1 MLEFSYDALP
11 GRIVFGR
18 GAARQRLAGE
28 VDRLGSSR
36 LLLIATASEEAKARE
51 LLTPVADRV
60 VATFAGVRPHVPV
73 AVAEA
78 ARAMAAEVGADALL
92 SVGGGSTTGTAKAV
106 ALTTGLPIVALPTTY
121 AGSEVTPVWG
131 LTEGERKRTGTDPV
145 VLPRVVIYDPELQ
158 VSLPTGPS
166 AASGLN
172 AMAHC
177 VEAFWAPRRNP
188 ISALAAEEGIRA
200 LATGLPAVVVDGS
213 DLDARSDLLYGAYL
227 AGSAFAVA
235 GSGLHHKICHVLG
248 GAYDLPHAE
257 THAIVLPHVL
267 AFNAPGA
274 TSAAARIGRALGFA
288 DPVAGLRSLSKRVG
302 IPTGLRDIG
311 LRNDQLDE
319 AVALIEPAVP
329 ADNPVPVTT
338 VAAAFAARGGVVGR
352 DGGGET
358 MSMQQIREQAVTDEV
373 IASFAGAPSER
384 LREVMSSLVRHL
396 HDFAREVRVT
406 EAEWQRGIDFL
417 TRVGHTTTDK
427 RQEFILLSDVLGL
440 SMLTVAIN
448 APASTGATESTVFGP
463 FFVEDAP
470 EVPLGGD
477 IARGAKGSPCYVS
490 GTVRSA
496 DGTPLPGARIEVWEA
511 DEDGFY
517 DVQYDDDRS
526 AGRAWQRAGADG
538 EYRFWSV
545 LPAPYPIPYDG
556 PVGDLLRAADRSPM
570 RPAHLHYKVDAPGH
584 RTLITHIFVAGDK
597 YLASDA
603 VFGVKNSLIVDATEH
618 PAGTAPDGSP
628 IDCPYH
634 LINFD
639 IVLAPQ
645 EDPS

>member
-1 MLEFSYDALP
+1 VLEFSYDALP

-51 LLTPVADRV
+51 LLTPVADRI

-106 ALTTGLPIVALPTTY
+106 ALTTGLPIVA
-121 AGSEVTPVWG
+121 GSEVTPVWG

-145 VLPRVVIYDPELQ
+145 VLPRAVVYDPELT
-158 VSLPTGPS
+158 VSLPAGLS

-188 ISALAAEEGIRA
+188 ISSLAAEEGLRA
-200 LATGLPAVVVDGS
+200 LATGLPAVVVDGA

-274 TSAAARIGRALGFA
+274 TSAAARIGRALGVA
-288 DPVAGLRSLSKRVG
+288 DPVAGLQSLSKRVG

-311 LRNDQLDE
+311 LCNDQLDE
-319 AVALIEPAVP
+319 AVVLIEPEVP
-329 ADNPVPVTT
+329 ADNPVPVTA
-338 VAAAFAARGGVVGR
+338 VALRSLLEAAWSG
-352 DGGGET
+352 
-358 MSMQQIREQAVTDEV
+358 
-373 IASFAGAPSER
+373 
-384 LREVMSSLVRHL
+384 
-396 HDFAREVRVT
+396 
-406 EAEWQRGIDFL
+406 EAEEE
-417 TRVGHTTTDK
+417 K
-427 RQEFILLSDVLGL
+427 
-440 SMLTVAIN
+440 
-448 APASTGATESTVFGP
+448 P
-463 FFVEDAP
+463 
-470 EVPLGGD
+470 
-477 IARGAKGSPCYVS
+477 
-490 GTVRSA
+490 
-496 DGTPLPGARIEVWEA
+496 
-511 DEDGFY
+511 
-517 DVQYDDDRS
+517 
-526 AGRAWQRAGADG
+526 
-538 EYRFWSV
+538 
-545 LPAPYPIPYDG
+545 
-556 PVGDLLRAADRSPM
+556 
-570 RPAHLHYKVDAPGH
+570 
-584 RTLITHIFVAGDK
+584 
-597 YLASDA
+597 
-603 VFGVKNSLIVDATEH
+603 
-618 PAGTAPDGSP
+618 
-628 IDCPYH
+628 
-634 LINFD
+634 
-639 IVLAPQ
+639 
-645 EDPS
+645 